1 MKRIFKQKL
10 KRINNVIA
18 RSLSIVLLTAIMSG
32 CDTDI
37 DSGTEPNV
45 AWPEKSQ
52 SYITQPDNSQ
62 ADDDLL
68 SDSQDVETQ
77 LTPVLFMKYVSYPK
91 SLDEDATHGLVSF
104 FANDGSHYV
113 SVDSTL
119 VGMYPNKVAEKFE
132 EGTLSDYITLHTKC
146 EKDELKKKYLQVS
159 DLIKS
164 GDFQIVDPTNG
175 PDVEASTV
183 IWYGV
188 YYDENNKLQYRLIH
202 QTDAIGEHTSD
213 NDTLNEVY
221 AWLLEHEKQD
231 ISNID

>member
-1 MKRIFKQKL
+1 MKQIFKQKL

-45 AWPEKSQ
+45 VQPEKSQ

-68 SDSQDVETQ
+68 SDRQDVETQ

-113 SVDSTL
+113 SIDSTL

-164 GDFQIVDPTNG
+164 GDFQIVDPTHG

-202 QTDAIGEHTSD
+202 KTDAIGEHTSD
-213 NDTLNEVY
+213 NDTVNEVY

>member
-68 SDSQDVETQ
+68 LDSQDVETQ
-77 LTPVLFMKYVSYPK
+77 LTPVFFRLYHT
-91 SLDEDATHGLVSF
+91 THK
-104 FANDGSHYV
+104 
-113 SVDSTL
+113 
-119 VGMYPNKVAEKFE
+119 M
-132 EGTLSDYITLHTKC
+132 
-146 EKDELKKKYLQVS
+146 
-159 DLIKS
+159 
-164 GDFQIVDPTNG
+164 
-175 PDVEASTV
+175 
-183 IWYGV
+183 
-188 YYDENNKLQYRLIH
+188 
-202 QTDAIGEHTSD
+202 
-213 NDTLNEVY
+213 
-221 AWLLEHEKQD
+221 
-231 ISNID
+231 